1 MTTLD
6 GLYID
11 AVVIKGSTKN
21 FSVSI
26 NQRNEENTGFEPLDL
41 SNYAIRF
48 SILGAPTSD
57 SQVLVEHVITT
68 NTERNVDGIINNP
81 TNGEFIFT
89 VTAEDTNTIGLGKF
103 PIKLELLDPDT
114 LEPDFVL
121 TEGGQEGEFNAIQ
134 VVEV

>member
-11 AVVIKGSTKN
+11 AVVVKGSGKT

-26 NQRNEENTGFEPLDL
+26 NQRNSTDTGFEPLDL
-41 SNYAIRF
+41 SNYNIRF

-57 SQVLVEHVITT
+57 SKVLVEHIITT
-68 NTERNVDGIINNP
+68 NTNRLIDGIINDP
-81 TNGEFIFT
+81 TNGEFMFT
-89 VTAEDTNTIGLGKF
+89 ITADDTNTVGLGKF
-103 PIKLELLDPDT
+103 PIKLELLDPNT

-121 TEGGQEGEFNAIQ
+121 TEGGEEGEFNAIQ